1 MASIANNHLSQ
12 LANKGRHGDTELAHV
27 TKEEQ
32 NLLKAM
38 GGSGSINPQTGLKE
52 FFPWAA
58 AGMFVTSVA
67 QSASSGKIAQSG
79 AKSAITAAN
88 QGLESLKGAETG
100 LETAKQA
107 KTAFALGSHEHSK
120 QKFASELDTTVADIN
135 KQMNQAVKKS
145 GLANSGTLKEKE
157 STQSKRVAQTY
168 TSGVEGLMGKLG
180 ETMAGIE
187 GWYEG
192 EKGRIK
198 SERARFTREKKL
210 AQEQADSWYL
220 GKGLI

>member
-1 MASIANNHLSQ
+1 
-12 LANKGRHGDTELAHV
+12 
-27 TKEEQ
+27 
-32 NLLKAM
+32 
-38 GGSGSINPQTGLKE
+38 
-52 FFPWAA
+52 
-58 AGMFVTSVA
+58 
-67 QSASSGKIAQSG
+67 
-79 AKSAITAAN
+79 
-88 QGLESLKGAETG
+88 
-100 LETAKQA
+100 
-107 KTAFALGSHEHSK
+107 
-120 QKFASELDTTVADIN
+120 
-135 KQMNQAVKKS
+135 MNQAVKKS